1 MPNDDWMKMT
11 KGGKRK
17 SPYSGREPTVNQ
29 GAQRREGD
37 YRAEKMDKGLP
48 LKKQK

>member
-17 SPYSGREPTVNQ
+17 SPYSTHEPVISD
-29 GAQRREGD
+29 GKQRREGD

-48 LKKQK
+48 LRKNK